1 MIRDLGLMPNL
12 FVHNTTFNNISYI
25 VAVSFN
31 GGAKMGTKRKTPIR
45 HTSLTNFIAYNLYSV
60 YIWSHCIGGE
70 PE

>member
-1 MIRDLGLMPNL
+1 MPNL

-60 YIWSHCIGGE
+60 YI
-70 PE
+70 